1 MRRDSSL
8 IPLSHQHQHGLAL
21 CVLVRRGLERESI
34 SVLARRVV
42 DEFDRELST
51 HFAIEE
57 EVLFPL
63 CGPMPIVA
71 ELLNDHRTIEAL
83 VMRLRTDASPAVLE
97 EFCDLVSRHIRR
109 EENDLFE
116 HIQRVLPREELGR
129 AASEIRRRID
139 ATSPE
144 KDLLQ

>member
-42 DEFDRELST
+42 DEFDRELSA

-83 VMRLRTDASPAVLE
+83 VMRLRTDASAAVLE
-97 EFCDLVSRHIRR
+97 EFCSLVSKHIRR

-116 HIQRVLPREELGR
+116 HIQRVLPPEELGR
-129 AASEIRRRID
+129 AGSEIRRRID

-144 KDLLQ
+144 KDSLQ